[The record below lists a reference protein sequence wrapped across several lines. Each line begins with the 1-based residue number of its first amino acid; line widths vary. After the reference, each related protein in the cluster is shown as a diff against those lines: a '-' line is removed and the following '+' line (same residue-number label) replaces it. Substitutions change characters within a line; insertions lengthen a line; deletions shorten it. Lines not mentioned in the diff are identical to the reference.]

1 MTSSQRR
8 RALGVRRVVSLA
20 AACGVLGIGIAAA
33 AGGYWKVPAVDSR
46 PAAPAAGPA
55 GNTPPGVVRTQA
67 AGVFA
72 FAAVLALSGNGAMQL
87 GRVETAEA
95 TEPELAP
102 RPVNAGAASP
112 SLGAASASPLVLLRP
127 SGGAVTSRFGWR
139 THPIFGSP
147 EFHTGIDIATRYGSP
162 VVAARAGVV
171 VFVGWKSG
179 YGRIVVLGH
188 GGGLETM
195 YSHLS
200 ASLVDPGQAVTEGEE
215 IGRIGSSGWSTGPH
229 LFFEVRRNGVPL
241 DPARYLK

>member
-1 MTSSQRR
+1 MS
-8 RALGVRRVVSLA
+8 RVVSLA
-20 AACGVLGIGIAAA
+20 AAYGVLGIGIAAA
-33 AGGYWKVPAVDSR
+33 AGVYGRAPAVDPR
-46 PAAPAAGPA
+46 PAAPAAMPT
-55 GNTPPGVVRTQA
+55 GNAPPGVARTQA
-67 AGVFA
+67 GVLA
-72 FAAVLALSGNGAMQL
+72 FAMVISLSGNGAPQA
-87 GRVETAEA
+87 GRVEPAEA
-95 TEPELAP
+95 SDPELAP
-102 RPVNAGAASP
+102 RTANAGTP
-112 SLGAASASPLVLLRP
+112 SLSAEAASAWPVVLLRP

-139 THPIFGSP
+139 THPLFGSP

-179 YGRIVVLGH
+179 YGRIVVLDH

-200 ASLVDPGQAVTEGEE
+200 ASLVAPGREVEEGDE
-215 IGRIGSSGWSTGPH
+215 IGRIGSTGWSTGPH

>member
-1 MTSSQRR
+1 MVTSSQRR
-8 RALGVRRVVSLA
+8 RAAGMSRVVSLA

-33 AGGYWKVPAVDSR
+33 AGGDGRAPAVDPR
-46 PAAPAAGPA
+46 PAAPAATPT
-55 GNTPPGVVRTQA
+55 GNAPLEVPRTQA
-67 AGVFA
+67 GVLA
-72 FAAVLALSGNGAMQL
+72 FATVISLSGDGAPHA
-87 GRVETAEA
+87 GRVEPAEA
-95 TEPELAP
+95 SDPELAP
-102 RPVNAGAASP
+102 RTANAGTP
-112 SLGAASASPLVLLRP
+112 SLSAEAAYAWPVVLLRP

-179 YGRIVVLGH
+179 YGRIVVLDH

-200 ASLVDPGQAVTEGEE
+200 ASLVAPGQEVEEGDE
-215 IGRIGSSGWSTGPH
+215 IGRIGSTGWSTGPH

>member
-1 MTSSQRR
+1 MVTSSQRR
-8 RALGVRRVVSLA
+8 RAAGVWRVVSLV
-20 AACGVLGIGIAAA
+20 AACGVLGIGITAA
-33 AGGYWKVPAVDSR
+33 AGGYGRVPAVDLR
-46 PAAPAAGPA
+46 LAAPATKPA
-55 GNTPPGVVRTQA
+55 GNTPRAVMRTQA
-67 AGVFA
+67 G
-72 FAAVLALSGNGAMQL
+72 VLALATVISFSGNGAAQF
-87 GRVETAEA
+87 GRVEPAEA
-95 TEPELAP
+95 SDPELAP
-102 RPVNAGAASP
+102 RTANAETPSP
-112 SLGAASASPLVLLRP
+112 SDQMAHAWPVVLLRP

-179 YGRIVVLGH
+179 NGRIVVLDH

-200 ASLVDPGQAVTEGEE
+200 ASLVAPGQEVEEGDE
-215 IGRIGSSGWSTGPH
+215 IGRIGSTGWSTGPH